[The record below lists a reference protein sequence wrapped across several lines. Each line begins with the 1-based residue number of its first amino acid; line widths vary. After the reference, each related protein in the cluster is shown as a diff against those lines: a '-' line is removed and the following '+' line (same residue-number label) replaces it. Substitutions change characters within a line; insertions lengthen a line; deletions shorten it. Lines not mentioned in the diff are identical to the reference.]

1 MRKIFKQ
8 LFDSFLK
15 KRKILIIYRL
25 GRAVGDH
32 LLMTGFIKLLK
43 DQHQYKVYVFSN
55 YPDLFKFNKKI
66 EKIYKLKFNLISSFT
81 VKFFNYLKC
90 ENIKEFLNPSENP
103 GKIFA
108 LSKYQNIHIAQYQSI
123 NFNLDLNFENL
134 KNEFFLSSEENKVF
148 SEKFKLPDNYAL
160 IQSGGKISFTP
171 NREWGA
177 QNFQKIIDNLNHINW
192 VQIGGDN
199 DVVLKNTNF
208 FYYGKS
214 LRELAYII
222 SKSKFILCQEGFYYH
237 LANAFTIKKFLI
249 MSGFM
254 HKKNIFYN
262 NNNNILIHKTENL
275 KCYPCYKLY
284 ECNSC
289 KQNLKL
295 IRPEKVVEIIKS
307 NI

>member
-66 EKIYKLKFNLISSFT
+66 KKIYKLKFNLISSFT

>member
-1 MRKIFKQ
+1 MQKIFKH

-32 LLMTGFIKLLK
+32 LLITGLIKLINEQK
-43 DQHQYKVYVFSN
+43 QYNIYVFSN
-55 YPDLFKFNKKI
+55 YPELFKFNKKI
-66 EKIYKLKFNLISSFT
+66 KKIFRLKFNLISSFI

-90 ENIKEFLNPSENP
+90 ENVKEFLNPSENP
-103 GKIFA
+103 GKIFG
-108 LSKYQNIHIAQYQSI
+108 LSRYQNIHIAQYQSI
-123 NFNLDLNFENL
+123 NFNLNLNFENL
-134 KNEFFLSSEENKVF
+134 KNEFFLTSNENKIF
-148 SEKFKLPDNYAL
+148 KEKFKLPDNYAL
-160 IQSGGKISFTP
+160 IQSGGKTSFTP

-177 QNFQKIIDNLNHINW
+177 GNFQKVINDLDNINW

-199 DVVLKNTNF
+199 DVVLKNTSF
-208 FYYGKS
+208 FYNGKS

-222 SKSKFILCQEGFYYH
+222 SNSKFFLCQEGFYYH

-284 ECNSC
+284 ECESC
-289 KQNLKL
+289 KENLKL
-295 IRPEKVVEIIKS
+295 IKPEDIVKIIKS

>member
-8 LFDSFLK
+8 LFDSFLE

-66 EKIYKLKFNLISSFT
+66 EKIYKLKFNLISSLT
-81 VKFFNYLKC
+81 VKFFNYVKC

-192 VQIGGDN
+192 IQIGGDN

-295 IRPEKVVEIIKS
+295 IRPENVVEIIKS